1 MKSLALSLVVVS
13 LLFVGCSDEKSSV
26 SNQPQKVQMPPL
38 PVKAEMV
45 KYEKVDFAKSYSA
58 ILKPFEEVAI
68 FARVIGFLEKEN
80 FTEGAFVKK
89 GDVLYEIQKGEYK
102 AALDEA
108 KAALL
113 KAEANFNKTS
123 KDWKRAEYLFKN
135 SAISEQQRD
144 ELLYAYD
151 DAKAEVKKSE
161 ALVAKA
167 ELNYSYTTIKAP
179 ISGIVG
185 ISSSDEGNYIDAD
198 LQNSNLTTI
207 TALDR
212 VYAEF
217 SLPSSD
223 VLMYASQIKTGSE
236 VTLKAGTKSFSGVVD
251 YIAPKVDSQTD
262 TLLIRATFQN
272 PNRELVVGS
281 YVEVSMKGFS
291 YDNVAKIPQNSL
303 IRTPDATV
311 VYVIDKGAVTMR
323 PVNVLHVKNGVAMI
337 EGGVKEGDMIA
348 ASNIA
353 KLRPNSKVTI
363 MEGK

>member
-1 MKSLALSLVVVS
+1 MKSLALSLVVAS
-13 LLFVGCSDEKSSV
+13 LLLVGCSDEKGAASS
-26 SNQPQKVQMPPL
+26 QPQMAQMPPL
-38 PVKAEMV
+38 PVKAQVV

-58 ILKPFEEVAI
+58 ILKPFEEVAV
-68 FARVIGFLEKEN
+68 FARVIGVLEKEN

-89 GDVLYEIQKGEYK
+89 GDVLYEIQKEEYK

-113 KAEANFNKTS
+113 KAEANFNKAS
-123 KDWKRAEYLFKN
+123 KDWSRAEYLFKN

-179 ISGIVG
+179 ISGMIG
-185 ISSSDEGNYIDAD
+185 ISNNDEGSYIDFDA
-198 LQNSNLTTI
+198 QNANLTTI
-207 TALDR
+207 TAINP

-217 SLPSSD
+217 SLPNSD
-223 VLMYASQIKTGSE
+223 VLMYASQIKTGAE
-236 VTLKAGTKSFSGVVD
+236 VTFKTGTKSFSGVVD

-262 TLLIRATFQN
+262 TLLLRAIFQN

-281 YVEVSMKGFS
+281 YVEVSMEGFS
-291 YDNVAKIPQNSL
+291 YENVAKIPQNSL

-311 VYVIDKGAVTMR
+311 VYVIDNGAVAMR

-363 MEGK
+363 VEGE